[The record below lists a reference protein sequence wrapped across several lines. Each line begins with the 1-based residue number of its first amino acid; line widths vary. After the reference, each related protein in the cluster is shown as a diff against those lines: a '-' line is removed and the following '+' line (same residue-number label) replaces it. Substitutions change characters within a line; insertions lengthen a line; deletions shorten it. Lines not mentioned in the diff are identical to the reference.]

1 MATYPLT
8 NPSDINYK
16 YDTLYYDEQ
25 KIGYQCNILN
35 NTSLMILYML
45 LPSPLFGMYVH
56 IVGGIW
62 GSMFL
67 HFQDLDFSKIEIT
80 TRPFSSIPD
89 QREEDGSLIIQLAH
103 EKESY
108 KGKSIMVP
116 NRAKARKKLLQSLLS
131 FATFV
136 CLYP

>member
-1 MATYPLT
+1 
-8 NPSDINYK
+8 
-16 YDTLYYDEQ
+16 
-25 KIGYQCNILN
+25 
-35 NTSLMILYML
+35 MILYML
-45 LPSPLFGMYVH
+45 LPSPLFGMYLH
-56 IVGGIW
+56 IVGRIW

-67 HFQDLDFSKIEIT
+67 HFKDLDFSKIEIT

-89 QREEDGSLIIQLAH
+89 QREEDGSLIIQLVH

-136 CLYP
+136 CLYHDKIGS

>member
-1 MATYPLT
+1 
-8 NPSDINYK
+8 
-16 YDTLYYDEQ
+16 
-25 KIGYQCNILN
+25 
-35 NTSLMILYML
+35 MILYML

-67 HFQDLDFSKIEIT
+67 HFKDLDFSKIEIT

-89 QREEDGSLIIQLAH
+89 QREEDGSLITQLVH

-108 KGKSIMVP
+108 KKKINNGAQLSQCMKEAAAKFAFFCYFCVLISI
-116 NRAKARKKLLQSLLS
+116 K
-131 FATFV
+131 
-136 CLYP
+136 